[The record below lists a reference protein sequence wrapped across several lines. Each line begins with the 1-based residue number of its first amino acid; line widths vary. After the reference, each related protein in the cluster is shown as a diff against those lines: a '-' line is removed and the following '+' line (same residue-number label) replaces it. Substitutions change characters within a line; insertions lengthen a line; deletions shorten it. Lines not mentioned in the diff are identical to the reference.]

1 MNTRTLKSDF
11 LLLLTAAIWGFAFV
25 AQRIGMEYVG
35 PYIFNAVR
43 FALGTLVML
52 PFVIGTRNNP
62 KRLSKKFIFLGGVLA
77 GLFLFLGASLQQ
89 IGVVYT
95 TAGKAGFITGLYVV
109 LVPFIGIVLKHKITR
124 GNWIGAIL
132 AAIGLYFLTITGSFT
147 IQKGDFYVLLS
158 AFFWAGHMHI
168 IGWLSPKIESSRI
181 AMMQFA
187 MVSVLSFIV
196 AFAIETFTL
205 QDILNAAIP
214 ILYGGLMSV
223 GVAYTLQVVAQKHAP
238 PTHAAIILSLEA
250 VFAVLGGWLILDEI
264 LSLRSLFGCMLMLAG
279 MLISQLGLHLRKG
292 ASKKVLNSTRAKAP
306 SRK

>member
-1 MNTRTLKSDF
+1 MNIRTLKSDF

-35 PYIFNAVR
+35 PFLFNAVR
-43 FALGTLVML
+43 FALGTLAML
-52 PFVIGTRNNP
+52 PFVMATRRNP
-62 KRLSKKFIFLGGVLA
+62 KRLSKRFILFGCLLA
-77 GLFLFLGASLQQ
+77 GLFLFLGSSLQQ
-89 IGVVYT
+89 VGIVYT
-95 TAGKAGFITGLYVV
+95 SAGKAGFITGLYVV
-109 LVPFIGIVLKHKITR
+109 IVPFIGVTLRHKITI
-124 GNWIGAIL
+124 GNWLGAIL
-132 AAIGLYFLTITGSFT
+132 AAAGLYFLTITESFT
-147 IQKGDFYVLLS
+147 IEKGDFYVLLS

-187 MVSVLSFIV
+187 IVSLLSFIV
-196 AFAIETFTL
+196 AFAIETFTV

-250 VFAVLGGWLILDEI
+250 VFAVLGGWLILAEI
-264 LSLRSLFGCMLMLAG
+264 LSLRSLVGCALMLVG
-279 MLISQLGLHLRKG
+279 MLISQIGVHWSRRQRRALE
-292 ASKKVLNSTRAKAP
+292 LN
-306 SRK
+306 

>member
-1 MNTRTLKSDF
+1 MNTRTLKSDS

-25 AQRIGMEYVG
+25 AQRVGMDYVG
-35 PYIFNAVR
+35 PFIFNAVR
-43 FALGTLVML
+43 FALGTLAML
-52 PFVIGTRNNP
+52 PFVLKTKNNP
-62 KRLSKKFIFLGGVLA
+62 KRVSSKTMILGGLAA

-109 LVPFIGIVLKHKITR
+109 IVPFVGIVLKHKITL
-124 GNWIGAIL
+124 GNWTGALL
-132 AAIGLYFLTITGSFT
+132 AAVGLYFLTITGSFT

-158 AFFWAGHMHI
+158 AFFWAGHTHVI
-168 IGWLSPKIESSRI
+168 DWLSPKIESSRI

-187 MVSVLSFIV
+187 IVSLLSFIA

-205 QDILNAAIP
+205 QDIVNAAIP

-223 GVAYTLQVVAQKHAP
+223 GIAYSLQVVAQKHAP

-250 VFAVLGGWLILDEI
+250 VFAVLGGWIILSEM
-264 LSLRSLFGCMLMLAG
+264 LSLRSLFGCGLMLAG
-279 MLISQLGLHLRKG
+279 MLLSQVGLHLRK
-292 ASKKVLNSTRAKAP
+292 RD
-306 SRK
+306 